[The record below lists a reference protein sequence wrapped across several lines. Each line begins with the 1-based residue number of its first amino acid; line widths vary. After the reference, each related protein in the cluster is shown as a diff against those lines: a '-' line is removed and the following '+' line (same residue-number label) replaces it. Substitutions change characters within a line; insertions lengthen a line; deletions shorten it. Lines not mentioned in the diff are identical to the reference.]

1 MPIILKRTPLQS
13 SYDIND
19 IIIESISDI
28 SDLVVIFDRKLKFQ
42 PHIANYLAKSY
53 KMLIFVMR
61 LSKEFTLV
69 SPNALTY
76 FKTFWRD
83 LELGICRH
91 QVSYTKRLE
100 RLQRNY
106 IRLHILAH

>member
-19 IIIESISDI
+19 IIIESVSDI

-42 PHIANYLAKSY
+42 PHIANYLAK
-53 KMLIFVMR
+53 R
-61 LSKEFTLV
+61 LE
-69 SPNALTY
+69 
-76 FKTFWRD
+76 R
-83 LELGICRH
+83 LELSICRH